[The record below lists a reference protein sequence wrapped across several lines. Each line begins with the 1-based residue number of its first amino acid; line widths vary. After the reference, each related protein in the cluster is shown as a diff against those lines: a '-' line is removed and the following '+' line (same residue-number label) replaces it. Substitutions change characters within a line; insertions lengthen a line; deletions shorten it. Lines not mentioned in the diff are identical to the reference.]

1 MGVFC
6 GEAAMLYF
14 VARGIV
20 VVVLGVVNVG
30 MVVVVVLFV
39 NRP

>member
-20 VVVLGVVNVG
+20 VLLSNVTAVV
-30 MVVVVVLFV
+30 MVVVVLFV

>member
-20 VVVLGVVNVG
+20 VAVSNVAAVV
-30 MVVVVVLFV
+30 MMVVVVLFV